1 MKIISLSSNIAGPAC
16 AIAYAIRK
24 YYYNNNYKTNMF
36 DFLEIS
42 FISIIQMLS
51 INFSD
56 IVYLSNNNEFVE
68 NDKHMTVKFKNF
80 DKIYSHHDLNK
91 NYTEY
96 EYVLFI
102 EKYKRR
108 YIRLLDDIK
117 IEKKII
123 FIRFGL
129 ENDTDVLTF
138 KNIINKI
145 NPSLKIYY
153 ITLVYDDIFP
163 DVKQNYSDLTINFY
177 NYIKPTFNYSE
188 DLFFKTLEFDW
199 DTVFNKINIFLD
211 EDEKKK

>member
-1 MKIISLSSNIAGPAC
+1 M
-16 AIAYAIRK
+16 
-24 YYYNNNYKTNMF
+24 
-36 DFLEIS
+36 
-42 FISIIQMLS
+42 
-51 INFSD
+51 
-56 IVYLSNNNEFVE
+56 
-68 NDKHMTVKFKNF
+68 
-80 DKIYSHHDLNK
+80 
-91 NYTEY
+91 
-96 EYVLFI
+96 LFI

-145 NPSLKIYY
+145 NTSLKIYY

-177 NYIKPTFNYSE
+177 NYIF
-188 DLFFKTLEFDW
+188 
-199 DTVFNKINIFLD
+199 VII
-211 EDEKKK
+211 